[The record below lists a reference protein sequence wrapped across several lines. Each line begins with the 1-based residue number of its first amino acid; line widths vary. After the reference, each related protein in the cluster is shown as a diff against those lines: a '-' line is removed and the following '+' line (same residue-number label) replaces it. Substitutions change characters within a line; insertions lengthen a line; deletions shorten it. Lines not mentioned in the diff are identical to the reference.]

1 MKHVKLFVFIL
12 TLAALMLISGA
23 AFADAAVEQAGA
35 SGVFDAVIND
45 FDSTYYN
52 DGKTVFNNYGT
63 VYNNG
68 GTVYNNGGTVY
79 NNGGTVYNNAG
90 TVYNNSGTVYN
101 NGGEVIGNSD
111 GGTVI
116 DSASAPADSTAE
128 EAEGAAESGDAEE
141 AAETPVEDGRH
152 RISLAADY
160 SRFAFIEGPDK
171 SGLDYFMEEDDEIR
185 ITAKPGFTLLNSGAS
200 TGRCTMQDDGSV
212 VFSNAER
219 DGILT
224 LAFKVDAPVITPA
237 FGTYGDAQRVKI
249 IVPDGVTVYY
259 STDGVSAVSEEDSVY
274 SEPVEISFSST
285 LQVMAAAD
293 GAESSRIVSGRYLI
307 PVIKAPVFEKQKQ
320 GYKPMEPQAITVEN
334 TGIDRLRIESVTLTG
349 ADSGCFVL
357 SSEAG
362 GSVEAGQRDRSTWK
376 AAPADGLEA
385 GEYKAAA
392 EFTFS
397 NGSTAD
403 IELNFTV
410 TK

>member
-12 TLAALMLISGA
+12 TLAALMLMSGA
-23 AFADAAVEQAGA
+23 AFADAAMEQTGA

-68 GTVYNNGGTVY
+68 GIVYNNGGTVY

-90 TVYNNSGTVYN
+90 TVYNNGGTVYN

-111 GGTVI
+111 DGTVI
-116 DSASAPADSTAE
+116 DSTAASAASKAE
-128 EAEGAAESGDAEE
+128 EAEDAADAGDAEE
-141 AAETPVEDGRH
+141 APEMPAEDGRH

-237 FGTYGDAQRVKI
+237 FGTYGEAQRVNI

-259 STDGVSAVSEEDSVY
+259 STDGDSAVSEGSSIY
-274 SEPVEISFSST
+274 SEPVEISFST
-285 LQVMAAAD
+285 LLQVMATAD

-307 PVIKAPVFEKQKQ
+307 PIIKAPVFEKQKQ
-320 GYKPMEPQAITVEN
+320 GYKTIEPQAITVEN
-334 TGIDRLRIESVTLTG
+334 TGIDKLRIESITLTG
-349 ADSGCFVL
+349 EDAGCFVL
-357 SSEAG
+357 SSESG

-376 AAPADGLEA
+376 VAPADGLKA

-403 IELNFTV
+403 IELIFTV